1 MERGEGNQVDFP
13 RLKYSNPLL
22 RRMRQKI
29 EGMEK
34 EFPMHLCQFRLVI
47 ESHPLKSMMLEEKEV
62 HTVPA
67 TPCELVNSGRKFDSW
82 LVDNNVNNLRA
93 TKAWI
98 RHNTDIKDHEE
109 LDMPKQD
116 GNKWKGASKEIARKA
131 GKIREK
137 RER

>member
-1 MERGEGNQVDFP
+1 M
-13 RLKYSNPLL
+13 
-22 RRMRQKI
+22 
-29 EGMEK
+29 
-34 EFPMHLCQFRLVI
+34 
-47 ESHPLKSMMLEEKEV
+47 
-62 HTVPA
+62 
-67 TPCELVNSGRKFDSW
+67 VNNGKKFDSS
-82 LVDNNVNNLRA
+82 LDDNNVNNLRE

-116 GNKWKGASKEIARKA
+116 GSKRKGAGKETAGKA